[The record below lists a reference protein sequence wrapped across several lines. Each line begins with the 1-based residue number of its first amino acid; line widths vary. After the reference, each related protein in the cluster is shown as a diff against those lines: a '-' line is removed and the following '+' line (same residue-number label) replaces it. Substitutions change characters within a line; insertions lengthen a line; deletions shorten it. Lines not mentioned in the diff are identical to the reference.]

1 MVAWTVDRWQRYTRD
16 VFNVK
21 NKLMLFLCHN
31 FIVKKC
37 FISHH
42 DAVTKSNQSHINNC
56 NNPIVSRINDRMRC
70 EIWPA
75 GEEGRTG
82 NTGTGRVASDERCCT
97 MGIITGGTKEYAI
110 TNDHCGTNTIV
121 QHTHLS
127 DISGINLNFLISA
140 P

>member
-1 MVAWTVDRWQRYTRD
+1 MIGCDVKYDLRARRD
-16 VFNVK
+16 G
-21 NKLMLFLCHN
+21 
-31 FIVKKC
+31 
-37 FISHH
+37 
-42 DAVTKSNQSHINNC
+42 
-56 NNPIVSRINDRMRC
+56 
-70 EIWPA
+70 PA
-75 GEEGRTG
+75 TLHR
-82 NTGTGRVASDERCCT
+82 TGRVASDERCCT